1 MVPHA
6 KLLVIDRDNHIIRWL
21 RSHLKSD
28 SFAVL
33 AASDGSSALDWIRG
47 EAPDLVLTEF
57 MPPMEHPTEDAG
69 QAQMD
74 SFQFLRRLR
83 LESNVA
89 VIVLSRERDEALK
102 LYFLD
107 SGADDYL
114 TWPCHR
120 RELLARIRA
129 VLRRTRRAAPGWE
142 QPASAGLG
150 THYGQR

>member
-1 MVPHA
+1 MVSNA
-6 KLLVIDRDNHIIRWL
+6 KVLVVHRDRHFVHWL
-21 RSHLKSD
+21 RGHLEAD
-28 SFAVL
+28 GLRVL

-150 THYGQR
+150 THCGQR